1 MSWGAITR
9 MGYVCLHSQELA
21 AASDHAQRILGL
33 TETHRSGNGIFLS
46 SAARLHHELV
56 YLDAPSNA
64 VGHFGLVAA
73 DLKALDSVRQRVREA
88 GLRMVAQTPL
98 LPGVAD
104 GFSFEGPEGFVYEI
118 YLDMQSKSY
127 VPQPHRP
134 ERYGHINLHPKN
146 PTAYADFLVKV
157 LDFKISDIIGNGF
170 GYFLRCNSE
179 HHGIA
184 LISGRGSLHH
194 HAWQVQSLIQ
204 LGELGD
210 RLWEAGARLLMG
222 PVRHGE
228 SGRNIAA
235 YYVEPTGAVVE
246 LYADMRHVYDDNAP
260 VNHMSAETI
269 DWATQWSKYDAA
281 EFRSHGIL
289 PAAETIACR

>member
-1 MSWGAITR
+1 MSWGAIAR
-9 MGYVCLHSQELA
+9 MGYVCLHSQDLTA
-21 AASDHAQRILGL
+21 AGDHAKSILGL
-33 TETHRSGNGIFLS
+33 TETLRTGNGIFLS

-73 DLKALDSVRQRVREA
+73 DLNGLDSIRLRVREA
-88 GLRMVAQTPL
+88 GLRVVAETPL

-118 YLDMQSKSY
+118 YVDMLSQSY
-127 VPQPHRP
+127 VPLPHRP

-146 PTAYADFLVKV
+146 PTAYAEFLVKI
-157 LDFKISDIIGNGF
+157 LDFKISDVIGDGF

-184 LISGRGSLHH
+184 LITGRGTLHH
-194 HAWQVQSLIQ
+194 HAWQVQSLVQ

-210 RLWEAGARLLMG
+210 RLWEAGSRLLMG

-246 LYADMRHVYDDNAP
+246 LYADMRHIYDDNAP
-260 VNHMSAETI
+260 VNHMSSATI
-269 DWATQWSKYDAA
+269 DWATQWSKYDAT
-281 EFRSHGIL
+281 EFRSHGVL
-289 PAAETIACR
+289 PTTEIITSR

>member
-1 MSWGAITR
+1 
-9 MGYVCLHSQELA
+9 MGYVCLHSQDLTA
-21 AASDHAQRILGL
+21 AGDHAKRILGL
-33 TETHRSGNGIFLS
+33 TETNRTGNGIFLS

-73 DLKALDSVRQRVREA
+73 DLNGLDSIRLRVREA
-88 GLRMVAQTPL
+88 GLRVVAETPL

-118 YLDMQSKSY
+118 YLDMQSQSY
-127 VPQPHRP
+127 VPLPHRP

-146 PTAYADFLVKV
+146 PTAYAEFLVKI
-157 LDFKISDIIGNGF
+157 LDFKISDVIGDGF

-184 LISGRGSLHH
+184 LITGRGTLHH
-194 HAWQVQSLIQ
+194 HAWQVQSLVQ

-210 RLWEAGARLLMG
+210 RLWEAGSRLLMG

-246 LYADMRHVYDDNAP
+246 LYADMRHIYDDNAP
-260 VNHMSAETI
+260 VNHMSSATI
-269 DWATQWSKYDAA
+269 DWATQWSKYDAT
-281 EFRSHGIL
+281 EFRSHGVL
-289 PAAETIACR
+289 PTTEIITSR